1 MENKSINESVKFMNE
16 FIKDPIKIKNASS
29 FERLLNLQLLI
40 HSYYGTKQL

>member
-16 FIKDPIKIKNASS
+16 FIKDPMKIKNANS

-40 HSYYGTKQL
+40 QSYYGTKEL